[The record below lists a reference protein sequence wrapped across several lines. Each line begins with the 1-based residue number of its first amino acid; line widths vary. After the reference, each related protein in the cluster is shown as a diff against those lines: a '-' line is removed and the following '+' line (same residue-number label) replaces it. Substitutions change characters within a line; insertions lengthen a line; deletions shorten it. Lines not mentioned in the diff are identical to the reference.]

1 MKVKRQKHVRKI
13 LTFYR
18 SSFGYHSPFQVLV
31 DGTFCR
37 AALNCK
43 VNISEQLPKYL
54 DGEVKLCTTQCV
66 LAECEAMGSL
76 LYGPLKILQQ
86 YAVVPCKHKRP
97 ILPFNCLHKLA
108 VATKK
113 GKAKYFIATQD
124 ENLTECIRQLPGVAL
139 LYVAFN
145 AINLE
150 SPSESSRLKA
160 TERLQNS
167 MEPAVHE
174 QTTLQCLK
182 ESTFGKRAEFVHKRK
197 RIKGPNPLSCK
208 KKKLKEQLLGT
219 SRNSRKRKRKRSRKR
234 AKTSLQSV
242 TNC

>member
-18 SSFGYHSPFQVLV
+18 SYFGYRSPFQVLV

-54 DGEVKLCTTQCV
+54 DAEVQLCTTRCV
-66 LAECEAMGSL
+66 LAECEALGSL

-86 YAVVPCKHKRP
+86 YTIVPCKHKRP
-97 ILPFNCLHKLA
+97 VLPFNCLRKMA

-113 GKAKYFIATQD
+113 GKEKYFIATQD
-124 ENLTECIRQLPGVAL
+124 ENLTERIRHLPGVAL
-139 LYVAFN
+139 LYIAFN

-150 SPSESSRLKA
+150 APSECSRLKA
-160 TERLQNS
+160 TEHIQAS
-167 MEPAVHE
+167 MQPAAHQQSV
-174 QTTLQCLK
+174 LNCLK
-182 ESTFGKRAEFVHKRK
+182 ESTFGKCSELAHKRK
-197 RIKGPNPLSCK
+197 RVKGPNPLSCK
-208 KKKLKEQLLGT
+208 KKKVKDHSAADSG
-219 SRNSRKRKRKRSRKR
+219 SRKRKRKRSRKR
-234 AKTSLQSV
+234 AKTDVSL
-242 TNC
+242 

>member
-54 DGEVKLCTTQCV
+54 DAEVKLCTTQCV
-66 LAECEAMGSL
+66 LAECEALGSL

-86 YAVVPCKHKRP
+86 YTVVPCKHKRP
-97 ILPFNCLHKLA
+97 ILPFNCLHKMA

-113 GKAKYFIATQD
+113 GKDKYFIATQD
-124 ENLTECIRQLPGVAL
+124 DNLTERIRQLPGVAL
-139 LYVAFN
+139 LYIAFN

-160 TERLQNS
+160 SEHLQTS
-167 MEPAVHE
+167 MEPAAHE
-174 QTTLQCLK
+174 QMTLNCLK
-182 ESTFGKRAEFVHKRK
+182 ESTFGKHTELVHKRK

-208 KKKLKEQLLGT
+208 KKKVKDRLLND

-234 AKTSLQSV
+234 AKISL
-242 TNC
+242 